1 MLMTDILD
9 LDSALEYVGGEKELL
24 EELLI
29 AFVNDKK
36 LDQEELTRLEKTD
49 KNEAA
54 KYVHYFKGAG
64 RQLCAGKLNHSGQ
77 KLEDFLRNRL
87 PESAV
92 LNLDELNQDFI
103 EAYEQTLQEIKKFLK
118 M

>member
-1 MLMTDILD
+1 MTDILD

-36 LDQEELTRLEKTD
+36 LDQEKLTRLEKTD

-77 KLEDFLRNRL
+77 KLRNRL

-92 LNLDELNQDFI
+92 LNMDELNHDFI
-103 EAYEQTLQEIKKFLK
+103 EAYEQTLQEIKKILT